1 MKIAVQQTL
10 IVVLFTVSILVSIN
24 PLHAQSRRKAPE
36 KVPFGQQLWYGGS
49 LGAGFS
55 SSNLGGGLQGN
66 VFFLGV
72 SPMVGYK
79 FNEWF
84 SAGPRAEI
92 QWYTGRYRE
101 FGSGP
106 IYRYNVVN
114 LGIGMFARAK
124 VFQQFF
130 LHGEYGIIQYTYPV
144 DIDYQN
150 NRITTDKETIDQ
162 LLMGAGLSFG
172 GVFASE
178 FSVLY
183 NFLAPDDTI
192 DLPIIFR
199 YGFTYR
205 F

>member
-1 MKIAVQQTL
+1 MKNASRPRSLSLTIM
-10 IVVLFTVSILVSIN
+10 VLLVFSGVSLF
-24 PLHAQSRRKAPE
+24 AQSRRKAPE

-66 VFFLGV
+66 IFFLGV

-79 FNEWF
+79 FNNWF

-92 QWYTGRYRE
+92 QWYSGRFRE

-106 IYRYNVVN
+106 VYRYNVVN

-124 VFQQFF
+124 ILQQFF

-150 NRITTDKETIDQ
+150 NRINTDKETIDQ
-162 LLMGAGLSFG
+162 LLMGAGISFG

-178 FSVLY
+178 FSILY

-192 DLPIIFR
+192 DLPIVFR